1 MNLSA
6 SSSVSLSS
14 ASDSASSYI
23 DTLLQDT
30 YLFIMDI
37 YHLPALVR
45 DEALYHRG
53 VALVEQMKECL
64 QKNMAS
70 ETFIQEVLQ
79 AQCALMDYVVLNTA
93 EWDDNLAWLHAP
105 LQSHY
110 LHIMHAGENMKE
122 RTRQLLRE
130 PGPDRRLLVLHQRV
144 YTLGLGRAEQHQHKR
159 EFDQL
164 LATLN
169 TLVPEGDRPLSAPL
183 VVQRR
188 STMQGALRHSRL
200 VHVVLAL
207 LVTAGLTIGLH
218 SSLQHLLRSVLPG

>member
-6 SSSVSLSS
+6 SSSVSLFS
-14 ASDSASSYI
+14 ASDSATVYI

-30 YLFIMDI
+30 YLFLMDI
-37 YHLPALVR
+37 YHLPGLVR
-45 DEALYHRG
+45 DEALYRRG
-53 VALVEQMKECL
+53 VALVEQMRECL
-64 QKNMAS
+64 QQRAAS
-70 ETFIQEVLQ
+70 EEFMQEVLQ

-93 EWDDNLAWLHAP
+93 EWDDNIAWLQTP
-105 LQSHY
+105 LQSRY
-110 LHIMHAGENMKE
+110 LHTMHAGMNMKE

-130 PGPDRRLLVLHQRV
+130 ERPDRRLLVLHQRA
-144 YTLGLGRAEQHQHKR
+144 YALGLGRAEQHQHKR

-164 LATLN
+164 LETLN
-169 TLVPEGDRPLSAPL
+169 TLVPEGDGHLSASL

-188 STMQGALRHSRL
+188 ATVQGALRHSRL
-200 VHVVLAL
+200 VQIFLAL